1 MAFEFDVVIIGAGI
15 SGVNAAQRVQTQ
27 LPGLTYTILEARGAI
42 GGTWDLFKYPGIRS
56 DSDLYTF
63 GFPWRLWESTNV
75 IADGPSIKEYL
86 IESAAVYGIDKHI
99 QYHNKLLAADWSSKT
114 QSWSLAVVVNGE
126 KRHLKARFM
135 IYGSGYYDYDEPLQT
150 TIPNIDTFKGTRVR
164 PQFWPQDLDYTG
176 KKIVI
181 IGSGATAVTLL
192 PVLAETAAS
201 VTMLQRSPTYIL
213 STPANDPGTW
223 IRRIFPSWMAHIL
236 VRWKYMWGM
245 WLYFQFCRAFPAK
258 AKQLIAA
265 ATTKELPS
273 RIKQDPHFNPRYN
286 PWEQRLCVC
295 PDGDFYR
302 ALRKGNAH
310 VVTDTIET
318 VTEAGIRTSNGT
330 TLDADIIITATG
342 LKMKFAGGV
351 NITLDGTHVDVSN
364 KYLWKGVLMQDVP
377 NTAFLL
383 GYTNASWTLGA
394 EASMQLVCRILRYM
408 IPRGLAVVA
417 PRVEDGSKMK
427 TTSMMNLTSTYILAA
442 KMILPKCGD
451 LRPWRAR
458 VSYFKDFWDAKFGG
472 FEGLE
477 FVRDRGQFH

>member
-1 MAFEFDVVIIGAGI
+1 
-15 SGVNAAQRVQTQ
+15 
-27 LPGLTYTILEARGAI
+27 
-42 GGTWDLFKYPGIRS
+42 
-56 DSDLYTF
+56 
-63 GFPWRLWESTNV
+63 
-75 IADGPSIKEYL
+75 
-86 IESAAVYGIDKHI
+86 
-99 QYHNKLLAADWSSKT
+99 
-114 QSWSLAVVVNGE
+114 
-126 KRHLKARFM
+126 
-135 IYGSGYYDYDEPLQT
+135 
-150 TIPNIDTFKGTRVR
+150 
-164 PQFWPQDLDYTG
+164 
-176 KKIVI
+176 
-181 IGSGATAVTLL
+181 
-192 PVLAETAAS
+192 
-201 VTMLQRSPTYIL
+201 
-213 STPANDPGTW
+213 
-223 IRRIFPSWMAHIL
+223 
-236 VRWKYMWGM
+236 MWGM

-351 NITLDGTHVDVSN
+351 NITLDGTHVDISN